1 MILERTQ
8 QNVFDYLDHNP
19 DIENKT
25 IYRAFGATTKEHQNI
40 ITAYKSQWKKK
51 KVKNNKFWIT
61 DKKKEKFLKLSL
73 KEIVI
78 EFIYFVGYVDKN
90 GVIHEGEAFP
100 PPIDEKGQY
109 LGILRHEIE
118 AFVLIWIYI
127 KKGIMFKWPRGFGK
141 TFICTWFIEF
151 TMKELAWPWMYL
163 SVTEILSDVADW
175 IFRWASIQGLISKT
189 IRGGKRN
196 TYKGFNLKTGGK
208 MRIYDYLGEDMV
220 GQHNW
225 YLALDDIIKKKWDN
239 KPSDNLKA
247 KRQWNYSIYFIRR
260 LGLLILGTRKFE
272 GDPLE
277 YLENALSPKGLHI
290 ETKTPY
296 IMDGVFPDWLPII
309 DEATGLEKL
318 WVPELYTWEELE
330 DKKLMHDDPEVDP
343 YLAFQA
349 EMMQNPLPRVGGL
362 CEDSDIF
369 YRKKIPFF
377 SVTRMI
383 GIGIDSAWTEG
394 ETSDNTG
401 IISGCMFGEKIERKG
416 RVRPRVEKRFCY
428 LNATIGRLPI
438 YTRVNKRTNKTTE
451 GILDVITR
459 HYEYLM
465 RYYPNIPFGV
475 AIERNGAGIAIID
488 AARQDF
494 ERYPWA
500 RFIFEDSSP
509 AYKRKRKNNPNT
521 PIRLGITHSKEKYPR
536 IFAELS
542 NPIKKHVCQFM
553 DGLYGSE
560 LIKELTT
567 FPRARFD
574 DGADAAGMLKDEV
587 FKRWSNVGI
596 SEAKEEITRDLK
608 EVRVAMF
615 RERRRQ
621 ELYEPW
627 KKPSGGLFD

>member
-8 QNVFDYLDHNP
+8 ENIFAYLDNNP
-19 DIENKT
+19 EVEVKKLYIV
-25 IYRAFGATTKEHQNI
+25 FGAVEPNHQAAI
-40 ITAYKSQWKKK
+40 RSIKSKWKKLK
-51 KVKNNKFWIT
+51 QKNPKWVS
-61 DKKKEKFLKLSL
+61 DKKKEKFLKLPL
-73 KEIVI
+73 IEIVRRFR
-78 EFIYFVGYVDKN
+78 EFVGYLDEN
-90 GVIHEGEAFP
+90 GVVIEGEAFP

-109 LGILRHEIE
+109 LGILKHELR
-118 AFVLIWIYI
+118 AFVLIWIYL
-127 KKGIMFKWPRGFGK
+127 KTGIMFKWPRGFGK

-175 IFRWASIQGLISKT
+175 IFRWASIQNLISKT

-208 MRIYDYLGEDMV
+208 MRIYDYLGEEMV

-225 YLALDDIIKKKWDN
+225 YLALDDIVKKKWDN

-247 KRQWNYSIYFIRR
+247 KRQWNYSISFIRR

-296 IMDGVFPDWLPII
+296 IMDGEFPDWLPVI
-309 DEATGLEKL
+309 DEETGQEEL
-318 WVPELYTWEELE
+318 WVPELATWEELE
-330 DKKLMHDDPEVDP
+330 DKKLTHDDPEVDP

-362 CEDSDIF
+362 CEDEDIL
-369 YRKKIPFF
+369 YRKIQPLFKE
-377 SVTRMI
+377 TRMV
-383 GIGIDSAWTEG
+383 GIGVDSAWTEG

-401 IISGCMFGEKIERKG
+401 IITCVMFGELIERRG
-416 RVRPRVEKRFCY
+416 RARPRTERRFCY

-438 YTRVNKRTNKTTE
+438 YTRTNKRTQKTTE
-451 GILDVITR
+451 GILEVITR
-459 HYEYLM
+459 HYNHLK
-465 RYYPNIPFGV
+465 RYYPHVPLIV

-494 ERYPWA
+494 NKYPWA
-500 RFIFEDSSP
+500 RFIIEDSSP
-509 AYKRKRKNNPNT
+509 AYKRKRKINPKT

-542 NPIKKHVCQFM
+542 EPIKKQVCQFM
-553 DGLYGSE
+553 EGLYGSE

-567 FPRARFD
+567 FPRARYD
-574 DGADAAGMLKDEV
+574 DGADAAGMIKDELS
-587 FKRWSNVGI
+587 KRWSNVGI
-596 SEAKEEITRDLK
+596 SEVKKELTRDLK

-615 RERRRQ
+615 REERRQ
-621 ELYEPW
+621 ELFEPW
-627 KKPSGGLFD
+627 KRPEGGLFD

>member
-1 MILERTQ
+1 MILERTFENI
-8 QNVFDYLDHNP
+8 QNYLDLNP
-19 DIENKT
+19 DISLQELYKV
-25 IYRAFGATTKEHQNI
+25 FGAVSKNNQGSVRGMRHQW
-40 ITAYKSQWKKK
+40 QQKKK
-51 KVKNNKFWIT
+51 KDKRWVT
-61 DKKKEKFLKLSL
+61 DRKKEKFLQLPL
-73 KEIVI
+73 I
-78 EFIYFVGYVDKN
+78 EKVRRFRNFVGYVDKE

-100 PPIDEKGQY
+100 PPIDEKSRY
-109 LGILRHEIE
+109 LGILRHEME
-118 AFVLIWIYI
+118 AFVLIWIHE

-163 SVTEILSDVADW
+163 SVTEILTDVADW
-175 IFRWASIQGLISKT
+175 IFRWASIQNLISKT

-208 MRIYDYLGEDMV
+208 MRIYDYLGEEMV

-225 YLALDDIIKKKWDN
+225 HLALDDIVKKKWDN

-247 KRQWNYSIYFIRR
+247 KRQWNYSISFIKR

-272 GDPLE
+272 SDPLE

-296 IMDGVFPDWLPII
+296 IMDGTFPDWLPVINL
-309 DEATGLEKL
+309 ETGLEEL

-330 DKKLMHDDPEVDP
+330 DKKLTHDDPEVDP

-369 YRKKIPFF
+369 YRKTRPHFKD
-377 SVTRMI
+377 TRMV
-383 GIGIDSAWTEG
+383 GIGVDASWTEG

-401 IISGCMFGEKIERKG
+401 IISGAMFGELIKRDG
-416 RVRPRVEKRFCY
+416 RTRPRTEKRFCF

-438 YTRVNKRTNKTTE
+438 YTRTNKRTKKTTE
-451 GILDVITR
+451 GILNVVTR
-459 HYEYLM
+459 HYEYLI
-465 RYYPNIPFGV
+465 RYYPNVPIIV
-475 AIERNGAGIAIID
+475 AFERNGAGIALID

-494 ERYPWA
+494 VQYPWA
-500 RFIFEDSSP
+500 RYIIEDSSP
-509 AYKRKRKNNPNT
+509 AYKRKRKNNPKS

-542 NPIKKHVCQFM
+542 NPIKKQICQFM
-553 DGLYGSE
+553 EGLYGSE
-560 LIKELTT
+560 FIKELTT
-567 FPRARFD
+567 FPRARWD
-574 DGADAAGMLKDEV
+574 DGADAGGMLKDEC

-596 SEAKEEITRDLK
+596 SEAKEEMTRDLK
-608 EVRVAMF
+608 EMRVAMF
-615 RERRRQ
+615 KERRRQ